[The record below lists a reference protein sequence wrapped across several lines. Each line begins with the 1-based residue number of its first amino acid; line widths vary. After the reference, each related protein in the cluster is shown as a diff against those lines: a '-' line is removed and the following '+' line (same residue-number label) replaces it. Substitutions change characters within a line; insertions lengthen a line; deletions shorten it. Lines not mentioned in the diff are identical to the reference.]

1 KMGDIDRDPA
11 QADAL
16 ITDAKSV
23 VEKARDQAKSEVVK
37 SELDTILKNHQEYAK
52 YAKEG
57 ADRFKETL
65 NKPAADWQASDI
77 DGKPAKLADYRGKV
91 VVMDFW
97 YRGCG
102 WCMYAMPQVR
112 KLSEDF
118 AGKPVVV
125 LGMNTDQD
133 EKDARFVI
141 DAMGLKYPTIKAT
154 GIPEKYG
161 VQGFP
166 TLIVIDQ

>member
-1 KMGDIDRDPA
+1 EGEMAQDFAFHTKVTASAKLESDQTIPADEAAHMAKDFDVLFAAKDAYDTKMGDIDRDPA

-16 ITDAKSV
+16 IADAKSA

-37 SELDTILKNHQEYAK
+37 SELDTILKNHEEYAK
-52 YAKEG
+52 YAREG
-57 ADRFKETL
+57 ADRFKEIL

-77 DGKPAKLADYRGKV
+77 DGKPVKLADFRGKV

-112 KLSEDF
+112 K
-118 AGKPVVV
+118 
-125 LGMNTDQD
+125 
-133 EKDARFVI
+133 
-141 DAMGLKYPTIKAT
+141 
-154 GIPEKYG
+154 
-161 VQGFP
+161 
-166 TLIVIDQ
+166 